1 MAAPTLMTTPRVR
14 VQPLESSP
22 RNISHRSHFGT
33 THCVQALLFGHSSWP
48 QLFVC
53 GHCSCKQIGNVIVY
67 DSLQRDDW
75 QVPLVLALSP
85 RLACFRLISPLLQL
99 ASLNTACFV
108 PRKKAPHFFIGA
120 NPSQLPRTLPTL
132 CQLRSR
138 PRRVPHSG
146 SMLASRTHFFCI

>member
-22 RNISHRSHFGT
+22 RNNSHRSHFGT

-53 GHCSCKQIGNVIVY
+53 GHCSCKQITDVIVF
-67 DSLQRDDW
+67 DPLQCDAC
-75 QVPLVLALSP
+75 QVPLVLARSP

-99 ASLNTACFV
+99 ASLITAYFV
-108 PRKKAPHFFIGA
+108 HNEKRLM
-120 NPSQLPRTLPTL
+120 SSLELT
-132 CQLRSR
+132 LRS
-138 PRRVPHSG
+138 
-146 SMLASRTHFFCI
+146 C